1 MVGQAE
7 AITTT
12 LRAAQALQLLLD
24 DPAYFGTMM
33 MMEGICDGMV
43 SGACHS
49 TANTMR
55 PALQL
60 IKMARGPS
68 LLLSTPNYPAR

>member
-1 MVGQAE
+1 
-7 AITTT
+7 
-12 LRAAQALQLLLD
+12 
-24 DPAYFGTMM
+24 M
-33 MMEGICDGMV
+33 MMEGMADGMV

-60 IKMARGPS
+60 IKMAPGFS
-68 LLLSTPNYPAR
+68 LASSVFFMLLPGEID